1 MEIEVTGSSSKESFA
16 MEVGGLKRKVV
27 EEKDQVR
34 VTRKTLQAVLEQC
47 QRAIESISNSE
58 GGIDD
63 DDEDDKDDM
72 DPQGEASGVGLQ
84 RDQEVDELCD
94 LLKSRVQ
101 CSDFLEKLECARVPI
116 SENVSEEGS
125 SWDMVNDN
133 DLWEDKDVDLDQED
147 YVLVR
152 QEDIVEGI
160 ACFMAAYL
168 LSLKQTKVLEILVSG
183 IRYFYFKV
191 FCGCTFR
198 HCLYDYSPLNAK
210 ETSFFFLFQDL
221 SPNQLQEALSKTF
234 SVKKKKGKLRKAWDG
249 SKVVYN
255 VASWGATA
263 IGIYQNPLLLRAA
276 SKAFWVSCNVLSKL
290 I

>member
-1 MEIEVTGSSSKESFA
+1 MEIEVAGSSSESFQA
-16 MEVGGLKRKVV
+16 GETMRKAV

-47 QRAIESISNSE
+47 QRAIELISNSE

-63 DDEDDKDDM
+63 DDGEAEDKDDV
-72 DPQGEASGVGLQ
+72 DPQGEVSSVDLQ
-84 RDQEVDELCD
+84 KDQEVNELCD

-101 CSDFLEKLECARVPI
+101 CSDFLEKLACAQVPVPENI
-116 SENVSEEGS
+116 SESS
-125 SWDMVNDN
+125 SWDMVNEN
-133 DLWEDKDVDLDQED
+133 DLWEDKDIDLDRED

-168 LSLKQTKVLEILVSG
+168 LSLKQTK
-183 IRYFYFKV
+183 
-191 FCGCTFR
+191 
-198 HCLYDYSPLNAK
+198 
-210 ETSFFFLFQDL
+210 DL
-221 SPNQLQEALSKTF
+221 TPNQLQEALSKTF
-234 SVKKKKGKLRKAWDG
+234 LVKKKKGKLRKAWDG
-249 SKVVYN
+249 SKVIYN

-276 SKAFWVSCNVLSKL
+276 SKAFWVSCNIMSKL
-290 I
+290 L